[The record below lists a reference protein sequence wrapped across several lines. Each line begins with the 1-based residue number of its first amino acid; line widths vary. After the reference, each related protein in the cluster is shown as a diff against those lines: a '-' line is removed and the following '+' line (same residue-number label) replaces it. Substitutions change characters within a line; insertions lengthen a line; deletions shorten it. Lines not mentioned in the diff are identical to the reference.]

1 MTNLS
6 PEQQKYFAWLLTC
19 KKSGDDNMRLA
30 GVLSEAKV
38 DLNPHQVEKT
48 FFSNRGETDYFVDG
62 VTVLDKDF
70 ANVSKRFAG
79 SDCGRVIDTVYV
91 VIDKNELKKHINN

>member
-19 KKSGDDNMRLA
+19 KKSGDDDMRLA

-38 DLNPHQVEKT
+38 DLNPHQVEAAL
-48 FFSNRGETDYFVDG
+48 FALRSPFSKG
-62 VTVLDKDF
+62 VILADEYYIQ
-70 ANVSKRFAG
+70 N
-79 SDCGRVIDTVYV
+79 I
-91 VIDKNELKKHINN
+91 

>member
-19 KKSGDDNMRLA
+19 KKSGDDDMRLA

-48 FFSNRGETDYFVDG
+48 FS
-62 VTVLDKDF
+62 VTVARLIILLS
-70 ANVSKRFAG
+70 A
-79 SDCGRVIDTVYV
+79 
-91 VIDKNELKKHINN
+91 